1 VSISGGLFFA
11 FSALQRCFWDIHAKF
26 FWLGKLKCIGNV
38 LFLYLQM
45 YLFWYR
51 EGQAGAIEMLHNY
64 PRILRRNVTTSGQF
78 CICFHVDE

>member
-1 VSISGGLFFA
+1 M
-11 FSALQRCFWDIHAKF
+11 
-26 FWLGKLKCIGNV
+26 
-38 LFLYLQM
+38 FLYLQM

-78 CICFHVDE
+78 CIFFMSMNSVPNGITEMYLFFAFNRLILTL